1 MEELEIK
8 KPEKLLIAISAL
20 GNHGKTQSAT
30 RLIELLISHREGW
43 LYDSRSIILKKEQLA
58 ILQRNGKPEIAV
70 ITIGDGVDRRFVNW
84 YNIVA
89 SIPTIKIIVGCCRTK
104 NGTFAYLK
112 SFARLHQYPM
122 IVTHPYFQE
131 MPFLPKG
138 SPMAN
143 YWNTIFAN
151 HLLDMI
157 HLHL

>member
-1 MEELEIK
+1 MEKLENT

-20 GNHGKTQSAT
+20 GNHGKTLSAT
-30 RLIELLISHREGW
+30 RLIELLISHCEGW

-58 ILQRNGKPEIAV
+58 ILQRNGKPEIAG

-104 NGTFAYLK
+104 HGTFAYLK
-112 SFARLHQYPM
+112 KFARLHQYPM

-131 MPFLPKG
+131 MPILPKG

-157 HLHL
+157 HLQL